1 MKKLQFA
8 AFASLALAVI
18 FLAGPSAAQT
28 PAAKAPAQKGAAA
41 AKATGAEAPRNTLGK
56 LKSSGQINVAFS
68 GDSLPFSFV
77 DDKRQ
82 PAGYSIDLCKRVI
95 AQLGRAAGVP
105 DLKVNWLVGTVAERL
120 AMVASGKAD
129 LECANTTATL
139 SRMAEVDF
147 SSLIFLDGGGLLV
160 KAAAV
165 KQFPDLAGKNVG
177 VIAGTTTATR
187 LESVLKMRLVNAKV
201 VKVKD
206 GNEGIAMLESGSL
219 DAFASDKI
227 KLLGLALQAKDP
239 KALAMLPDDLSIEP
253 LAFALPRG
261 DSSFRVEVNRA
272 LTQVYVSGEI
282 ESIFNQWLGTLGQ
295 PSGLLA
301 AMYVLNAI
309 PR

>member
-1 MKKLQFA
+1 MKKSLFA
-8 AFASLALAVI
+8 AIGALALAAV

-28 PAAKAPAQKGAAA
+28 PAAKAPAQKSSAAP
-41 AKATGAEAPRNTLGK
+41 KATGTAAPRDTLGK
-56 LKSSGQINVAFS
+56 LKTSGQINVAFS

-77 DDKRQ
+77 DDKSQ

-129 LECANTTATL
+129 LECANTTATQT
-139 SRMAEVDF
+139 RMTTVDF
-147 SSLIFLDGGGLLV
+147 SSLIFLDGGGLIV

-165 KQFPDLAGKNVG
+165 AQFPDLAGKNVG
-177 VIAGTTTATR
+177 VIAGTTTEAR
-187 LESVLKMRLVNAKV
+187 LESVLKLRLVNAKV

-261 DSSFRVEVNRA
+261 DSSYRLEVNRA

-282 ESIFNQWLGTLGQ
+282 EAIFNQWLGTLGR
-295 PSGLLA
+295 PGGLLA
-301 AMYVLNAI
+301 AMYILNAI

>member
-1 MKKLQFA
+1 MKRSRFA
-8 AFASLALAVI
+8 AFAMLVLAAA
-18 FLAGPSAAQT
+18 FLAGPSAAQS
-28 PAAKAPAQKGAAA
+28 PAPRATAQKGTAA
-41 AKATGAEAPRNTLGK
+41 AKATGTGTSRNTLAK
-56 LKSSGQINVAFS
+56 LKASGQISVAFS

-77 DDKRQ
+77 DGKQQ

-105 DLKVNWLVGTVAERL
+105 DLKVNWVVGTVAERL

-129 LECANTTATL
+129 LECANTTATQT
-139 SRMAEVDF
+139 RMTTVDF
-147 SSLIFLDGGGLLV
+147 SSLIFLDGGGLIV

-165 KQFPDLAGKNVG
+165 AQFPDLAGKNVG
-177 VIAGTTTATR
+177 VIAGTTTEAR
-187 LESVLKMRLVNAKV
+187 LESVLKLRLVNAKV

-261 DSSFRVEVNRA
+261 DSSYRLEVNRA
-272 LTQVYVSGEI
+272 LTQVYASGEI
-282 ESIFNQWLGTLGQ
+282 EAIFNQWLGTLGR
-295 PSGLLA
+295 PGGLLA
-301 AMYVLNAI
+301 AMYLLNAI

>member
-1 MKKLQFA
+1 MKKSLFA
-8 AFASLALAVI
+8 AIAALALAAV

-28 PAAKAPAQKGAAA
+28 PAAKAPAQKSSAAP
-41 AKATGAEAPRNTLGK
+41 KATGTAAPRDTLGK
-56 LKSSGQINVAFS
+56 LKTSGQINVAFS

-82 PAGYSIDLCKRVI
+82 PAGYSIDLCQRVI

-120 AMVASGKAD
+120 TMIASGKAD
-129 LECANTTATL
+129 LECANTTATQT
-139 SRMAEVDF
+139 RMTTVDF
-147 SSLIFLDGGGLLV
+147 SSLIFLDGGGLIV

-165 KQFPDLAGKNVG
+165 AQFPDLAGKNVG
-177 VIAGTTTATR
+177 VIAGTTTEAR
-187 LESVLKMRLVNAKV
+187 LESVLKLRLVNAKV

-261 DSSFRVEVNRA
+261 DSSYRLEVNRA
-272 LTQVYVSGEI
+272 LTQVYASGEI
-282 ESIFNQWLGTLGQ
+282 EAIFNQWLGTLGR
-295 PSGLLA
+295 PGGLLA
-301 AMYVLNAI
+301 AMYLLNAI